1 MSPFESVAVATRGQP
16 AGPSVSPAS
25 SPIPRPRLRLVTR
38 PARRLARIPFA
49 LLVATLLGVGLVGL
63 LLLNTVIAEHSF
75 RLHALQQRTAVLT
88 LQEQQLQREIDALEA
103 PGALAKRATEL
114 GMVPAGN
121 PAFIRLSD
129 GKILGVPTPAAAPKP
144 VSVARPSPRPSAAP
158 STAPSSAPS
167 AARSPAPAP
176 PRGTA
181 PARPAPSPGPAAPT
195 GTGR

>member
-1 MSPFESVAVATRGQP
+1 MSHPAAGLTAPRTRAARQP
-16 AGPSVSPAS
+16 GEV
-25 SPIPRPRLRLVTR
+25 PRPRLHLVPPPSLHPPR
-38 PARRLARIPFA
+38 APFVA
-49 LLVATLLGVGLVGL
+49 VVVGLLTIGLVGL

-75 RLHALQQRTAVLT
+75 RLHALQQRTAALT